1 MIYFM
6 GVVVFKELLSF
17 IKKMIKI
24 ICILSYKI
32 ISRKRRIL
40 KKNTTIDTIEE
51 GILKDSVK

>member
-1 MIYFM
+1 M